1 MHHEIYLDVVR
12 MAYMEQIAFLVVAW
26 LLPVKIAQLFGR
38 IAPLFNLAHC
48 LRITLEQNQI

>member
-12 MAYMEQIAFLVVAW
+12 MAYMKQIAFLVVAW
-26 LLPVKIAQLFGR
+26 LLPVKVARLFDR
-38 IAPLFNLAHC
+38 IAALFNLAYH